1 MNVKHSYL
9 GDIRVGRE
17 YTVAKCVGNFIRK
30 RRKQRLVADI
40 YIDGGTRG
48 SRICLVDTTEHKT
61 IIKNRD
67 PAFGEKLTN
76 NELEY
81 LALLYALDYINNRHK
96 KNNVTIHSDSKLVVN
111 QINGDWEIKTEH
123 LIPLYDKCIKRM
135 TDKIKIK
142 WVRRDSN
149 LAGIIL
155 ED

>member
-1 MNVKHSYL
+1 LNVKHSYL

-30 RRKQRLVADI
+30 RRKQKLVTDI
-40 YIDGGTRG
+40 YVDGGTRG
-48 SRICLVDTTEHKT
+48 SRICLVDKSKDFT
-61 IIKNRD
+61 IIKTRGGD
-67 PAFGEKLTN
+67 LTN

-81 LALLYALDYINNRHK
+81 LAVLYALDYINNRHK
-96 KNNVTIHSDSKLVVN
+96 KDNVTIYSDSKLIVN
-111 QINGDWEIKTEH
+111 QINGEWRITTER
-123 LIPLYDKCIKRM
+123 LQPLYDKCMKRM

-142 WVRRDSN
+142 WIRRDFN

>member
-1 MNVKHSYL
+1 LNVIHNYR

-17 YTVAKCVGNFIRK
+17 YTAVKCVGNFIRK

-48 SRICLVDTTEHKT
+48 SRICLVDITDHKT
-61 IIKNRD
+61 IIKTRG
-67 PAFGEKLTN
+67 GEPTN

-111 QINGDWEIKTEH
+111 QINGDWEIKTDH
-123 LIPLYDKCIKRM
+123 LIPLYNKCIKRM

>member
-1 MNVKHSYL
+1 MDQHYR

-17 YTVAKCVGNFIRK
+17 YTAARCVGNFIRK
-30 RRKQRLVADI
+30 RRKQKLVTDI
-40 YIDGGTRG
+40 YVDGGTRG
-48 SRICLVDTTEHKT
+48 SRICLVDTSEHKT
-61 IIKNRD
+61 IIKTRGGD
-67 PAFGEKLTN
+67 LTN

-81 LALLYALDYINNRHK
+81 LAVLYALDYINNRHK
-96 KNNVTIHSDSKLVVN
+96 KDNVTIYSDSKLIVN
-111 QINGDWEIKTEH
+111 QINGEWRITTER
-123 LIPLYDKCIKRM
+123 LQPLYDKCIKRM

>member
-9 GDIRVGRE
+9 GDIKADRE

-30 RRKQRLVADI
+30 RRKQKLVTDI
-40 YIDGGTRG
+40 YVDGGTRG
-48 SRICLVDTTEHKT
+48 SRICLVDKSKDFT
-61 IIKNRD
+61 IIKTRGGD
-67 PAFGEKLTN
+67 LTN

-81 LALLYALDYINNRHK
+81 LAVLYALDYINNRHK
-96 KNNVTIHSDSKLVVN
+96 KDNITIYSDSKLIVN
-111 QINGDWEIKTEH
+111 QINGEWRITTER
-123 LIPLYDKCIKRM
+123 LQPLYDKCMKRM

-142 WVRRDSN
+142 WIRRDFN

>member
-1 MNVKHSYL
+1 MNVIHNYL

-17 YTVAKCVGNFIRK
+17 YTVVKCVGNFIRK

-48 SRICLVDTTEHKT
+48 SRICLVDITDHKT
-61 IIKNRD
+61 IIKTRG
-67 PAFGEKLTN
+67 GEPTN

-81 LALLYALDYINNRHK
+81 LAVLYALDYINNRHK
-96 KNNVTIHSDSKLVVN
+96 KDNITIYSDSKLIVN
-111 QINGDWEIKTEH
+111 QINGEWRITTER
-123 LIPLYDKCIKRM
+123 LQPLYDKCIKRM
-135 TDKIKIK
+135 TNKIKIK
-142 WVRRDSN
+142 WIGRDSN

>member
-1 MNVKHSYL
+1 MDQHYR

-17 YTVAKCVGNFIRK
+17 FTAVRCVGNFIRK
-30 RRKQRLVADI
+30 RRKQKLVADI

-48 SRICLVDTTEHKT
+48 SRICLVDKSEKKT
-61 IIKNRD
+61 IVKTRGGD
-67 PAFGEKLTN
+67 PTN
-76 NELEY
+76 NEMEY
-81 LALLYALDYINNRHK
+81 LALLYALDYVNNRHK
-96 KNNVTIHSDSKLVVN
+96 KDNITIYSDSKLMVN
-111 QINGDWEIKTEH
+111 QINGDWQVTTDH
-123 LIPLYDKCIKRM
+123 LQPLYDKCIKRM

>member
-30 RRKQRLVADI
+30 RRKQKLVTDI
-40 YIDGGTRG
+40 YVDGGTRG
-48 SRICLVDTTEHKT
+48 SRICLVDKSKDFT
-61 IIKNRD
+61 IIKTRGGD
-67 PAFGEKLTN
+67 LTN

-81 LALLYALDYINNRHK
+81 LAVLYALDYINNRHK
-96 KNNVTIHSDSKLVVN
+96 KDNVTIYSDSKLIVN
-111 QINGDWEIKTEH
+111 QINGEWRITTER
-123 LIPLYDKCIKRM
+123 LQPLYDKCMKRM

-142 WVRRDSN
+142 WIRRDFN

>member
-1 MNVKHSYL
+1 MDQHYH

-17 YTVAKCVGNFIRK
+17 FTAARCVGNFIRK
-30 RRKQRLVADI
+30 RRKQKLVADI

-48 SRICLVDTTEHKT
+48 SRICLVDTSVHKT
-61 IIKNRD
+61 IIKTRGGD
-67 PAFGEKLTN
+67 LTN

-81 LALLYALDYINNRHK
+81 LAVLYALDYINNRHK
-96 KNNVTIHSDSKLVVN
+96 KDNVTIYSDSKLIVN
-111 QINGDWEIKTEH
+111 QINGEWRITTTN
-123 LIPLYDKCIKRM
+123 LQPLYEKCIKRM